1 MRTTRWRRTASASAG
16 TRAGSYDH
24 RQAGLGQRLDVPQDR
39 PLADLELSGQLLT
52 GHPPAVLDE
61 QQHQQ

>member
-1 MRTTRWRRTASASAG
+1 MVEAQLDPATS
-16 TRAGSYDH
+16 AGSYDH